1 MKVLLSKFQK
11 NAVIFILLT
20 LFVIFSLAAKSFLS
34 VDNLINMLVQSTVLG
49 IVGFGLVVI
58 MISGEIDLAFA
69 GVVPLE
75 GAIFATLLQNGVSI
89 GLAMLATFATG
100 IVVALVIVLLV
111 TQLQLSSFV
120 TTIALMFLLQGIWY
134 VFTGGKNIFL
144 EGALNRELLFGTV
157 WGIPRVV
164 IIFLIIFVLLYLI
177 MEHTPFGLRLRAVG
191 EDIES
196 ARTMG
201 LNPNLYKT
209 AAFIIGGL
217 IFALGAYISTVRMS
231 GAMATAGSN
240 LLMPVMTVAFVG
252 QTFWGLNRPNI
263 LGVFLAAM
271 MLSMIN
277 NAFVLMQLPF
287 WSVPMANGIILILAI
302 SLANIGKREI
312 VQISM

>member
-164 IIFLIIFVLLYLI
+164 IIFLIIFILLYLI

>member
-1 MKVLLSKFQK
+1 MKGILTQLQK
-11 NAVIFILLT
+11 NAVILILLILFIL
-20 LFVIFSLAAKSFLS
+20 FSLTAKSFLS
-34 VDNLINMLVQSTVLG
+34 VDNLLNMLVQSTVLG

-89 GLAMLATFATG
+89 GTAVLAAFATG
-100 IVVALVIVLLV
+100 IVVALVIVFLV

-134 VFTGGKNIFL
+134 TFTGGKNIFL
-144 EGALNRELLFGTV
+144 EGELNRELLFGTI
-157 WGIPRVV
+157 WGVPRVV
-164 IIFLIIFVLLYLI
+164 IVFLIIFGLLYLV

-191 EDIES
+191 EDVES

-201 LNPNLYKT
+201 LNPNRYKT
-209 AAFIIGGL
+209 AAFILGGL

-231 GAMATAGSN
+231 GAMATSGTN

-252 QTFWGLNRPNI
+252 QTFWGINRPNI

-302 SLANIGKREI
+302 SLANIGKRDI